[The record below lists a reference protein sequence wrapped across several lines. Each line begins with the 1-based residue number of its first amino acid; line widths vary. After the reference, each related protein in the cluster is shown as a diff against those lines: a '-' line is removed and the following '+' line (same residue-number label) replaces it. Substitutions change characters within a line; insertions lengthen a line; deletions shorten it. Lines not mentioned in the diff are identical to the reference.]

1 MHNRIKR
8 VVACDMIGGSL
19 SESFSVGQWWFG
31 STLHSCIVLSPWRD
45 HIHVTTTSLS
55 TYGIMGSPTKIYEA
69 EFPCITSPYAAFFG
83 KPPFLAISFQAGLLH
98 RIHL

>member
-19 SESFSVGQWWFG
+19 SESFSAGQWWFG

-45 HIHVTTTSLS
+45 HIRTCYNHFSINVWY
-55 TYGIMGSPTKIYEA
+55 YG
-69 EFPCITSPYAAFFG
+69 
-83 KPPFLAISFQAGLLH
+83 
-98 RIHL
+98 

>member
-45 HIHVTTTSLS
+45 HIHVATTSLS
-55 TYGIMGSPTKIYEA
+55 TYGIMEAGIRGS
-69 EFPCITSPYAAFFG
+69 ITSPYAAFFG
-83 KPPFLAISFQAGLLH
+83 KPLSWPKGFRVVSYI
-98 RIHL
+98 